1 MYSDVISGRQAVC
14 ILSVFLIG
22 SAGITLGSRRAGAM
36 SWLALLCGTA
46 AGLLLLWGLSWIIQ
60 KQQYRN
66 LFELSRNCCGSVVGN
81 TITVTLILYAI
92 LRGVCSVRAFCD
104 MVSVTA
110 LPDTPVLFTALCVC
124 AVAAILMKSGL
135 HVTGKCSLVFI
146 ILIVLSVAATALLA
160 TANMDLTQ
168 LMVPAAPAN
177 VALDAIDYFTHPF
190 CDAILVLCTF
200 SRIKSGQNRWK
211 LLLGGG
217 ALAAGVFALIVI
229 ENVEGMGIRGERS
242 IVKYTLLA
250 GLLAAVGLAV
260 VYGILAYVGATSSPL
275 GQFENGGQLLSAV
288 ANHMFGTVGMLILG
302 VAVLFACLTTAIGL
316 TTSFGDYFSRTY
328 IKLEYNH
335 VIIAVCVFSFLVSNV
350 GLSQLISITLP
361 VLLMV
366 YPLLMALV
374 FTAFLDKLFQ
384 GRQAVYVGVLLGTAI
399 ISIPNGLEALAAN
412 YGMNL
417 GIVSQWL
424 TYVPFYELSL
434 GWVIPAVLGGVI
446 GWIVSLATKRI

>member
-1 MYSDVISGRQAVC
+1 MVGCVHRHLFWIDLFLSANPQKIVYIVGK
-14 ILSVFLIG
+14 ILTPILLLSIFIIG
-22 SAGITLGSRRAGAM
+22 LSAIVHPIGTLEAPVGDYTTIPFFKGLLEGY
-36 SWLALLCGTA
+36 LAL
-46 AGLLLLWGLSWIIQ
+46 
-60 KQQYRN
+60 
-66 LFELSRNCCGSVVGN
+66 
-81 TITVTLILYAI
+81 
-92 LRGVCSVRAFCD
+92 D
-104 MVSVTA
+104 
-110 LPDTPVLFTALCVC
+110 
-124 AVAAILMKSGL
+124 
-135 HVTGKCSLVFI
+135 
-146 ILIVLSVAATALLA
+146 
-160 TANMDLTQ
+160 
-168 LMVPAAPAN
+168 
-177 VALDAIDYFTHPF
+177 
-190 CDAILVLCTF
+190 
-200 SRIKSGQNRWK
+200 
-211 LLLGGG
+211 

-384 GRQAVYVGVLLGTAI
+384 GRQAVYIGVLLGTAI
-399 ISIPNGLEALAAN
+399 ISIPNGLEALATN
-412 YGMNL
+412 YGMSL
-417 GIVSQWL
+417 GVVSQWL

-434 GWVIPAVLGGVI
+434 GWVIPAVLGGII
-446 GWIVSLATKRI
+446 GWIVSLVTKRV